1 MRSRGSGTGNIR
13 APGAETEGGCSGA
26 SGHSHHLDA
35 VPPRGHFLEAV
46 PLTVAE
52 PRGASTDRPPLSEW
66 LHLERSKGRAV
77 GWPRTGDV
85 PAQRKGH
92 PACRTLS
99 PAPEGP
105 RGSHRRAAPQG
116 SDRRSR
122 SSSPRS
128 QVPLA
133 LRRSVRDLGT
143 CSLHGTHTRGWSSRV
158 PPSVTRAPFPAAP
171 ERHAFPQPAGTA
183 GRLRVWPTARR
194 TGPYLSVVAA
204 AVLLHAAGQGGEA
217 GLAGLPAGPRRRP
230 VRVGVAGRRVT
241 GCGFQPAGTRERWC
255 VGSRDGGRGA

>member
-1 MRSRGSGTGNIR
+1 MRSRGSGTGTSGRPGLRRGAGGGLRRLGALASLRRGPPERSLPRGRAADCGR
-13 APGAETEGGCSGA
+13 APRSQHGQTPSQRVAASRALERAGCRLAQNWGRSSATEGAPCMP
-26 SGHSHHLDA
+26 HT
-35 VPPRGHFLEAV
+35 VP
-46 PLTVAE
+46 
-52 PRGASTDRPPLSEW
+52 ST
-66 LHLERSKGRAV
+66 
-77 GWPRTGDV
+77 
-85 PAQRKGH
+85 
-92 PACRTLS
+92 
-99 PAPEGP
+99 
-105 RGSHRRAAPQG
+105 RRASWESPQG
-116 SDRRSR
+116 SPAGLGQAVSLLL
-122 SSSPRS
+122 PQS

-133 LRRSVRDLGT
+133 LRRSVRDPGT

-158 PPSVTRAPFPAAP
+158 PPSVTRAPFP
-171 ERHAFPQPAGTA
+171 QPAGTA
-183 GRLRVWPTARR
+183 GRLRVWPTARQ

>member
-1 MRSRGSGTGNIR
+1 M
-13 APGAETEGGCSGA
+13 
-26 SGHSHHLDA
+26 
-35 VPPRGHFLEAV
+35 
-46 PLTVAE
+46 AE

-105 RGSHRRAAPQG
+105 RGSHRRAAPRG

-133 LRRSVRDLGT
+133 LRRSVCDPARAHCTGP
-143 CSLHGTHTRGWSSRV
+143 THEGGAAGCH
-158 PPSVTRAPFPAAP
+158 PVTRAP
-171 ERHAFPQPAGTA
+171 FPQPAGTA